1 MSQKFRFHIMGLP
14 HTVTNSE
21 YTGCAYTQKTLKF
34 GKMMKARGHEIIHY
48 GHEDSNLICDEHVT
62 VTTNKDLEKAY
73 GNYDWRK
80 NFFKFDMNDHAY
92 QTFYNNT
99 IREVGKRKQKHDFL
113 LPFWGWGHKPVCDAH
128 NDMIVVEPGIGYAEG
143 QFAQWRIY
151 ESYAIR
157 SAIGGHQAVGTCKEN
172 WYHIV
177 IPNCFDPSEFEYSK
191 KKDDYFLFMG
201 RVYPGKGIDIVWQV
215 CEKMGLKLKIA
226 GQGNLEEFGY
236 KEIPGQIEKVG
247 YLNSEQRKKMLAKAK
262 GFWLPSMFNEPFG
275 GASIEA
281 LFAGCPIITTD
292 WGSHAENNLHGVTG
306 FRCRTFDEFCWAA
319 KNIDKINPQDCRDW
333 AMANFTMDRIGDM
346 YEHYFQMVMDVHT
359 GKGWYQEHPER
370 KELDWLNRYYP
381 KGVKIAPK
389 A

>member
-1 MSQKFRFHIMGLP
+1 MLFR
-14 HTVTNSE
+14 S
-21 YTGCAYTQKTLKF
+21 
-34 GKMMKARGHEIIHY
+34 
-48 GHEDSNLICDEHVT
+48 
-62 VTTNKDLEKAY
+62 
-73 GNYDWRK
+73 
-80 NFFKFDMNDHAY
+80 
-92 QTFYNNT
+92 
-99 IREVGKRKQKHDFL
+99 
-113 LPFWGWGHKPVCDAH
+113 
-128 NDMIVVEPGIGYAEG
+128 
-143 QFAQWRIY
+143 
-151 ESYAIR
+151 
-157 SAIGGHQAVGTCKEN
+157 
-172 WYHIV
+172 
-177 IPNCFDPSEFEYSK
+177 
-191 KKDDYFLFMG
+191 
-201 RVYPGKGIDIVWQV
+201 
-215 CEKMGLKLKIA
+215 
-226 GQGNLEEFGY
+226 
-236 KEIPGQIEKVG
+236 
-247 YLNSEQRKKMLAKAK
+247 
-262 GFWLPSMFNEPFG
+262 NEPFG